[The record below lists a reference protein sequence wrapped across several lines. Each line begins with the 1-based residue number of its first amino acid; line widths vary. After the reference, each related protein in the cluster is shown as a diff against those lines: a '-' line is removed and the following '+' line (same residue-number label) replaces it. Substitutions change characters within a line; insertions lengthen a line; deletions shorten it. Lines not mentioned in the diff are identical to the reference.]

1 MMKLWAVTEMCGAGA
16 DRRRETI
23 AVFACEMC
31 AISTAARADA
41 DEAQVEPREREATFA
56 APAHFVVCRKE
67 RHNHVAVA
75 RAWGMSAEAVS
86 Q

>member
-1 MMKLWAVTEMCGAGA
+1 MAMRLWAVTEMCGAGA

-31 AISTAARADA
+31 AISTAARAAA
-41 DEAQVEPREREATFA
+41 DEAQVEVREREAEFR
-56 APAHFVVCRKE
+56 APAHFVVCRPE
-67 RHNHVAVA
+67 RHDRAAVA
-75 RAWGMSAEAVS
+75 RVWGVEVS